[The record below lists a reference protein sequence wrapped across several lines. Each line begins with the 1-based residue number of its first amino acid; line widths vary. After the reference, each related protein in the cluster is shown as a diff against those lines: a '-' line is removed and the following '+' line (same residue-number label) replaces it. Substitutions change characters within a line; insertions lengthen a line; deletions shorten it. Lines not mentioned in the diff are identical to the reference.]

1 MKYALL
7 IWTGQCGWLRL
18 WSALPFNYSYS
29 QRCYCASVWFNAL
42 NLFHSRL
49 EICGSSKF
57 SMFNLYW
64 SNNEICKD
72 FNCRDQVK
80 GVLILRLP
88 GDVTP
93 VDLRTRFRSKI
104 RPVHHWVYNLKPFCS
119 LFRTDHFDKSNALK
133 SIKNHLPSE
142 GKEMFLL
149 WQQNKA
155 DAGEQSWTDFKLAM
169 YVFTICAI
177 VLPPTI
183 I

>member
-1 MKYALL
+1 M
-7 IWTGQCGWLRL
+7 IRL

-29 QRCYCASVWFNAL
+29 QRCYCASVWFNVL

-49 EICGSSKF
+49 EICCSSKF
-57 SMFNLYW
+57 SMFNLYC

-72 FNCRDQVK
+72 FNCKDQVK

-104 RPVHHWVYNLKPFCS
+104 RPVHHWVYNIKPLWTVSNWS
-119 LFRTDHFDKSNALK
+119 LWQVKCIEVDHEPLA
-133 SIKNHLPSE
+133 IRE
-142 GKEMFLL
+142 QEMFLL
-149 WQQNKA
+149 WNKIKPMLENRV
-155 DAGEQSWTDFKLAM
+155 GPTSSLLCMCWR
-169 YVFTICAI
+169 YVQLFS
-177 VLPPTI
+177 PPI